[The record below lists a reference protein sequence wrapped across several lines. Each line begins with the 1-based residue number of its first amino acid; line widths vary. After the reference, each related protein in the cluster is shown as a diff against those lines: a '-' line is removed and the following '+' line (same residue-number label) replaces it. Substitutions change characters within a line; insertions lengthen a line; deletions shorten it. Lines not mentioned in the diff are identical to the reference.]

1 MMAAVYTPR
10 LLILYGTILLL
21 FSIVIRISF
30 YKLKRKKINIKK
42 DLLVNLFMFY
52 LICLISIT
60 LLPIT
65 IYYIKAPYIITPN
78 INFVPFYGI
87 LDYTSS
93 KILLFNTLGNLI
105 LFVPFM
111 IFIEILKD
119 GKVSLLKGLF
129 LILICS
135 LLIEGIQYIEM
146 YFQLAERI
154 VDINDVILNLVVE
167 LDIIYIYHYLKTS
180 LSIKI
185 QKLKLFKLKM
195 RDSYCNIAIS
205 LLNCLIVK
213 VIYTCNIIDLIST
226 LSIRFIFFNIKYYFK
241 ALNLRFYIIKIP

>member
-1 MMAAVYTPR
+1 MAAVYTPR

-21 FSIVIRISF
+21 FSIVIKFSF
-30 YKLKRKKINIKK
+30 YKLKRKKINIRKE
-42 DLLVNLFMFY
+42 LLVNLFVFY

-65 IYYIKAPYIITPN
+65 IYYVKTPYIITPN
-78 INFVPFYGI
+78 VNFIPFYGI
-87 LDYTSS
+87 LDYISL
-93 KILLFNTLGNLI
+93 KIFIFNTLGNLI

-119 GKVSLLKGLF
+119 GKISLLKGLF

-135 LLIEGIQYIEM
+135 LVIESIQYIEM

-154 VDINDVILNLVVE
+154 VDINDVILNVLGGG
-167 LDIIYIYHYLKTS
+167 IGYFIYVSLFKKNS

-185 QKLKLFKLKM
+185 
-195 RDSYCNIAIS
+195 
-205 LLNCLIVK
+205 
-213 VIYTCNIIDLIST
+213 
-226 LSIRFIFFNIKYYFK
+226 
-241 ALNLRFYIIKIP
+241 

>member
-42 DLLVNLFMFY
+42 ELLVNLFVFY

-119 GKVSLLKGLF
+119 GKISLLKGLF

-154 VDINDVILNLVVE
+154 VDINDVILNTLGGG
-167 LDIIYIYHYLKTS
+167 IGYYIYIS
-180 LSIKI
+180 
-185 QKLKLFKLKM
+185 LFKNFTIHKN
-195 RDSYCNIAIS
+195 S
-205 LLNCLIVK
+205 K
-213 VIYTCNIIDLIST
+213 T
-226 LSIRFIFFNIKYYFK
+226 
-241 ALNLRFYIIKIP
+241 